1 MAQVSGVPSGQTI
14 AHTTSIA
21 PARTTNDEA
30 DPSRAGLAALKLAEL
45 TANPVFVKGLI
56 GPNQDKH
63 IRNAVPSKLKGKTDN
78 KQGNFG
84 VMHMGMSPVPKKSE
98 AQTRDAAAERDA
110 AARRTSEN
118 TESRAKAAQQQ
129 RYAPPKKK
137 GLEATI
143 NEATRSTHRGSPF
156 ARDDKR
162 QQRPLAPDETKMEQA
177 RLLTLLR
184 SINPVTVVDQICKAV
199 AYFGGIPGAPP
210 PEDGIF
216 PESANTRETG
226 ALFIGWLAE
235 IFPDVTASKSPEV
248 PKTEVKKKGRPF
260 KVPRNEAS
268 GGEIP
273 NSRNGY
279 GFGAAVSAPAWG
291 LPTNLAEVN
300 PQAPRV
306 FEAAMG
312 PNEQPRQ
319 AEPQSQ
325 PQPQP
330 QSQPQPQPSTP
341 LTKLQEESTT
351 NNASG
356 SKRRRGRP
364 KGSTNKKVKMD
375 GQLGDVSTSSNH
387 VEPEG
392 QNQSTLAQMVQPA
405 DVAASTGNVAVQDQ
419 STSQPTASSSTHTI
433 GYSEQPWQND
443 GQKNQIGQASD
454 LPHDELSPEE
464 QAVLEAF
471 RTHNPEAVAAGT
483 AVPSP
488 VVSTKGPMA
497 AAQPP
502 KRKRAPAKPKANPA
516 KAANTTSLANPSP
529 NTDFPAQT
537 SEQMPQQIP
546 QQVQDSGL
554 LSAINNESVMGMPRA
569 SDQVVWASPVDT
581 TPTAPPAKRPRQR
594 KPKAPNANDT
604 PSRTQTA
611 SVANSATPPI
621 APSTIP
627 DSTAS
632 SQQSIQQTI
641 PVSRPPAEGLEAH
654 YERFQNLQQQQNGRS
669 HTPTVPQQQQHVRQ
683 PSKPSSVP
691 PLQTTPQLPQQ
702 AQHQT
707 SQAGSQQNI
716 QRDDQKMTQGSGS
729 RTSTGFY
736 NNHQNQRSQSTTG
749 YSQQYPPHQSS
760 NLYGG
765 HSASPQM
772 SNASYRPASTHTL
785 AQASPQFSQA
795 ESTFRTASPHTIPQP
810 SPSFSQTDSQ
820 FRVSNT
826 HSIAQPSPSYSQPEH
841 PYRTPSTHSMAQPS
855 PSFSTA
861 RTQQPTHQP
870 QYSQFSDSPY
880 VDLPTLESL
889 GHSNNYGQSNLNLG
903 TTSHSRSSGSTSS
916 LYGTSNLNNAYDTTS
931 GANNLLRVSR
941 GSSVSNNAGSYGS
954 SGGFDASTASE
965 HDLREKLLRN
975 MGR

>member
-1 MAQVSGVPSGQTI
+1 MAQVSGVPSGQNI
-14 AHTTSIA
+14 GHTTSIA

-30 DPSRAGLAALKLAEL
+30 DPSRAGLAALKLVEL
-45 TANPVFVKGLI
+45 AANPVVEGVI
-56 GPNQDKH
+56 GTNQDKH
-63 IRNAVPSKLKGKTDN
+63 IRNAVPSKLKGKTNN

-84 VMHMGMSPVPKKSE
+84 VMHMEMSAAPKKSE

-143 NEATRSTHRGSPF
+143 SEATRSTNRGSPF

-235 IFPDVTASKSPEV
+235 IFPDVTAAKSPEV
-248 PKTEVKKKGRPF
+248 TKSEVKKKGRPF
-260 KVPRNEAS
+260 KGPKNEAS
-268 GGEIP
+268 VVEIP

-291 LPTNLAEVN
+291 LPPNLAEVV
-300 PQAPRV
+300 PQAPRA

-312 PNEQPRQ
+312 PSEQPRQ
-319 AEPQSQ
+319 SEPQ
-325 PQPQP
+325 P
-330 QSQPQPQPSTP
+330 QPQPQPSTP
-341 LTKLQEESTT
+341 LKLPEDSAMNT
-351 NNASG
+351 ASG
-356 SKRRRGRP
+356 NKRRRGRP
-364 KGSTNKKVKMD
+364 KGSTNKKLKMD
-375 GQLGDVSTSSNH
+375 GLPGDVPTSSNN

-392 QNQSTLAQMVQPA
+392 QNQSTSAQMGQPA
-405 DVAASTGNVAVQDQ
+405 EVAANTKNVAVTDQ
-419 STSQPTASSSTHTI
+419 STFQPAASNSTHTL
-433 GYSEQPWQND
+433 GYSEQSWQND
-443 GQKNQIGQASD
+443 AQKIQMGQASD
-454 LPHDELSPEE
+454 LPPEELSPEE

-471 RTHNPEAVAAGT
+471 RAHNPEAAA

-488 VVSTKGPMA
+488 VVSAKGA
-497 AAQPP
+497 TGQPP
-502 KRKRAPAKPKANPA
+502 KRKRAPAKPKVNPA
-516 KAANTTSLANPSP
+516 KAASTTSIANPSP
-529 NTDFPAQT
+529 STNFPVHT
-537 SEQMPQQIP
+537 SEQMPHQISP
-546 QQVQDSGL
+546 QVQEGS

-569 SDQVVWASPVDT
+569 SDQVAWAPPVDT
-581 TPTAPPAKRPRQR
+581 TPTAPPAKRVRQR
-594 KPKAPNANDT
+594 KPKVPNAIDP

-632 SQQSIQQTI
+632 SQQSIQQSM

-654 YERFQNLQQQQNGRS
+654 YERFANLQQQQNGRS

-683 PSKPSSVP
+683 PSKPASVP

-702 AQHQT
+702 MQHQA
-707 SQAGSQQNI
+707 SQPGSQQNS

-729 RTSTGFY
+729 RSSTSYFN

-749 YSQQYPPHQSS
+749 YSQQYPTHQPS

-772 SNASYRPASTHTL
+772 SNASYNRTASTHTL

-795 ESTFRTASPHTIPQP
+795 DNTFRTASPHTITQPTP
-810 SPSFSQTDSQ
+810 SPYQSEAQ
-820 FRVSNT
+820 FRAANT
-826 HSIAQPSPSYSQPEH
+826 QIVQPSPSYSQPENS
-841 PYRTPSTHSMAQPS
+841 YRTPSTHSMAQPS
-855 PSFSTA
+855 PSYSTA
-861 RTQQPTHQP
+861 RTQQPSHQSH
-870 QYSQFSDSPY
+870 YSQFSDSSY
-880 VDLPTLESL
+880 IDLPTLESL
-889 GHSNNYGQSNLNLG
+889 GHSSGYGQSNLNLG
-903 TTSHSRSSGSTSS
+903 TTSHSRSSGSTGSI
-916 LYGTSNLNNAYDTTS
+916 YGTSGLNNNYDTTS

-954 SGGFDASTASE
+954 SGAFDASTATD

-975 MGR
+975 IGGR